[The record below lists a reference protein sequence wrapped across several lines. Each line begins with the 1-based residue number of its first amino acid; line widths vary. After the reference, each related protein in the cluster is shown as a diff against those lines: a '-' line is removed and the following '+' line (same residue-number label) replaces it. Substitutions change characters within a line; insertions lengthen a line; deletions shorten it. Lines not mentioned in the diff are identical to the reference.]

1 MVVHPGFKFSPAADR
16 FDVAVL
22 QLSSPV
28 SYMSHIAPICLPQV
42 GRDPEPGTIAYAA
55 GWGAIIPDDQLGPLA
70 FLIPK
75 EQKRPKVLQVVDVPL
90 IQNAEC
96 EVWHER
102 AGITVKLCPEMMC
115 AGYRDGGKDSCKGD
129 SGGPL
134 MVRQRDGRWI
144 CFGWFG
150 VSRVLLW
157 QTWSTRNLS
166 QNICHLRL
174 DLIPGKW
181 GPLKKQI

>member
-1 MVVHPGFKFSPAADR
+1 M
-16 FDVAVL
+16 
-22 QLSSPV
+22 
-28 SYMSHIAPICLPQV
+28 
-42 GRDPEPGTIAYAA
+42 AYAA

-90 IQNAEC
+90 IENGEC

-102 AGITVKLCPEMMC
+102 AGITGVFLIFYSNFFRYIFCIFSLVFFIAVQLYPEMMC

-134 MVRQRDGRWI
+134 MVRQRDGR
-144 CFGWFG
+144 
-150 VSRVLLW
+150 
-157 QTWSTRNLS
+157 
-166 QNICHLRL
+166 
-174 DLIPGKW
+174 
-181 GPLKKQI
+181 